1 MANRAYRYRLYPTPD
16 QTLRLSNW
24 VGAVR
29 FIYNLALDQRQ
40 NWYQPGR
47 CFNFA
52 TQGLEVTQL
61 RAEVDWLR
69 DAPSCLFAQALRDLD
84 SAYRNWWSG
93 AARAPTPRKRGAHD
107 SMRFPQPRDLSVRRL
122 SRRWGLLRIPKMGN
136 VRVRLD
142 RDFIGRLCNLTI
154 SRKAGQWFV
163 AIQCEV
169 ETDKPAA
176 TGAPIGID
184 RGVTVFAAL
193 STGQLI
199 APANVGR
206 GAGKALARAQRSMAR
221 KVKGSNNRRRAR
233 LRVARQHQRVAN
245 ARKDFLHKIT
255 TTIAKNHRVVVIEA
269 LKVQN
274 MTRSAAGTVENPGR
288 NVRQKAGLNRSIL
301 DQGWGQF
308 RTLLAY
314 KLEERGGRLIEVNPA
329 YTSQTC
335 SACGVIDA
343 DSRRDQRFAC
353 RACGHEAHADTN
365 ASLNIL
371 RRGTAYLPVEGS
383 PVWAPDEAGTCAGA
397 IPPNARKSG
406 VPNKDEGCLRTPIQG
421 GDGR

>member
-1 MANRAYRYRLYPTPD
+1 MIAHRAFQYRLYPTAA
-16 QTLRLSNW
+16 QGARLSEW

-29 FIYNLALDQRQ
+29 FIYNLALEQRRTY
-40 NWYQPGR
+40 WRPGR
-47 CFNFA
+47 RFNFV
-52 TQGLEVTQL
+52 TQGREITDLRGEV
-61 RAEVDWLR
+61 EWLA
-69 DAPSCLFAQALRDLD
+69 DAPRAPLDQALRDLD
-84 SAYRNWWSG
+84 EAYRNWWG
-93 AARAPTPRKRGAHD
+93 GRARAPTPRKLGPND
-107 SMRFPQPRDLSVRRL
+107 SMRFPEPENFTVRRT
-122 SRRWGLLRIPKMGN
+122 SRRWGVLKVPKLGN
-136 VRVRLD
+136 VAIRLD
-142 RDFIGRLCNLTI
+142 RDHVGRVCSMTV
-154 SRKAGQWFV
+154 SRRAGQWFA

-169 ETDKPAA
+169 ETDKPASA
-176 TGAPIGID
+176 GAPVGID
-184 RGVTVFAAL
+184 RGVSVFAAL
-193 STGQLI
+193 STGELI

-206 GAGKALARAQRSMAR
+206 RAGKALARAQRSMAR
-221 KVKGSNNRRRAR
+221 RVKGSNNRRRAR
-233 LRVARQHQRVAN
+233 LRVARLHQRVAN

-255 TTIAKNHRVVVIEA
+255 TTIAKNHGVVVIEA

-274 MTRSAAGTVENPGR
+274 MTRSAAGTVESPGR

-314 KLEERGGRLIEVNPA
+314 KLEERGCRLIEVNPA

-371 RRGTAYLPVEGS
+371 RRGTAYLPVEGALS
-383 PVWAPDEAGTCAGA
+383 PAEAGS
-397 IPPNARKSG
+397 PPWMMS
-406 VPNKDEGCLRTPIQG
+406 VPALP
-421 GDGR
+421 GDIRP